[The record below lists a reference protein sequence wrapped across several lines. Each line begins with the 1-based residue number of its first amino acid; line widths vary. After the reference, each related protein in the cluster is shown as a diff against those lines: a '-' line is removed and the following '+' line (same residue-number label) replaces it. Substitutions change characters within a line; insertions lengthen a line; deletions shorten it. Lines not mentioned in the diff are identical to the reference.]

1 MVKFMLMLQKNGL
14 LAAEQTES
22 ETTRRRRGEEE
33 EEEEEEEEQQQQHFD
48 LKATTVPSLFPTPST
63 CIPCGVPPKRQWRD
77 RVYRAEPKYSK
88 NSFLYL
94 WF

>member
-22 ETTRRRRGEEE
+22 ETTRSRRGE
-33 EEEEEEEEQQQQHFD
+33 EEEEEEEEQQQQQHFD
-48 LKATTVPSLFPTPST
+48 LKATTVASLLPTPST